1 MTIKTMINK
10 AKYIYGYV
18 STSNNDGMYL
28 RLTKSDV
35 LAMYKNDY
43 ASKKMD
49 KEKFDLRKNKQGN
62 FDLYIN

>member
-28 RLTKSDV
+28 RLNKTDV
-35 LAMYKNDY
+35 LAMYNNDY
-43 ASKKMD
+43 ANKKMD
-49 KEKFDLRKNKQGN
+49 KEKFDLRKKKNGN
-62 FDLYIN
+62 FYLFIN

>member
-62 FDLYIN
+62 FDLFIN